1 MITLSYDNLIF
12 QLVFLN
18 SQNGN
23 SALKKSY
30 NLKKIYIYIHASIK
44 ADFTIFYR
52 FFETLHYISGGRMTA
67 IPKRS
72 MSGARV
78 TFTRR

>member
-23 SALKKSY
+23 SALKKSF
-30 NLKKIYIYIHASIK
+30 NLNFFNIYISIK

-52 FFETLHYISGGRMTA
+52 YFETLHYISGGRMTA

>member
-23 SALKKSY
+23 SALKKSF
-30 NLKKIYIYIHASIK
+30 NLNFFYIYISIK

-52 FFETLHYISGGRMTA
+52 YFETLHYISGGRMTA

-72 MSGARV
+72 MSGAQV